1 MIGDFTKAK
10 DFGSLA
16 KVLMVFL
23 LVLLIN
29 TLIVRFLWNN
39 VLVKHIKILSPVQ
52 TLLDTLLLAIAMTMF
67 SGSCVCN

>member
-16 KVLMVFL
+16 KVFMVFL

-39 VLVKHIKILSPVQ
+39 VLVKYIKILSPVQ
-52 TLLDTLLLAIAMTMF
+52 SLLDTLLLAIAMTMF